1 MFRLISLLLIGLGGF
16 WVLQNRF
23 KVINVVLGNRV
34 IRKFFVSSLMS
45 LPFVKDQMMKTVF
58 SSNNNTN
65 QFQ

>member
-1 MFRLISLLLIGLGGF
+1 MFRLISLILVGLGGY

-23 KVINVVLGNRV
+23 RVINVVLGNRT
-34 IRKFFVSSLMS
+34 IRKLFVSSLMS

-58 SSNNNTN
+58 SGNGNSN